1 MTIMNDK
8 KKLSKEE
15 LEEKQKLHE
24 QEMERA
30 AILMK
35 ADEVKEETFN
45 FDLDGQIE
53 LKNEIADMI
62 LEEIDDPEAKFN
74 LYYKVINRVLKK
86 HLPKGDENKTARDLI
101 YEEKNTFL
109 TRGHRKDE
117 KGIRG
122 ADGRMAYIP
131 DIKELVNIITE
142 WISSKGTMFDLYI
155 KIRDLNVSKGYGVS
169 KIEK

>member
-109 TRGHRKDE
+109 TR
-117 KGIRG
+117 
-122 ADGRMAYIP
+122 
-131 DIKELVNIITE
+131 VFFCT
-142 WISSKGTMFDLYI
+142 
-155 KIRDLNVSKGYGVS
+155 
-169 KIEK
+169 

>member
-1 MTIMNDK
+1 MNDK
-8 KKLSKEE
+8 KRLTEEE
-15 LEEKQKLHE
+15 LEIKQKLHE

-35 ADEVKEETFN
+35 ADEIKEETFN

-62 LEEIDDPEAKFN
+62 LEEIDDPEVKYN
-74 LYYKVINRVLKK
+74 LYYNVINRLLKK
-86 HLPKGDENKTARDLI
+86 HLPKGDENKAARDLI
-101 YEEKNTFL
+101 YEEKNTLL

-131 DIKELVNIITE
+131 DINELVNIITE
-142 WISSKGTMFDLYI
+142 WISFKGTMYDLYI
-155 KIRDLNVSKGYGVS
+155 KIRDLNVSKGYGVPQR
-169 KIEK
+169 E